1 MATKSRGKEIALW
14 ILAGLLA
21 VQFTISGVIKLIGVE
36 MIVTNF
42 ARWGYPSWFRLFIGA
57 AELAGAVGL
66 LIPKLRALAAS
77 GLALVMAGAVYTHI
91 RAGEG
96 AETVM
101 PAVLFALT
109 ALLAYAR
116 RPSAA

>member
-1 MATKSRGKEIALW
+1 MAAKSRGKEIALW

-21 VQFTISGVIKLIGVE
+21 VQFTISGVIKLVGVE
-36 MIVTNF
+36 MIAENF
-42 ARWGYPSWFRLFIGA
+42 ERWGYPSWFRLFVGA

-66 LIPKLRALAAS
+66 LLPRLRVLAAS
-77 GLALVMAGAVYTHI
+77 GLAVVMGGAVYTHI

-96 AETVM
+96 PETVM
-101 PAVLFALT
+101 PAVLLALL

-116 RPSAA
+116 RGEQ